1 MKTSQSLAVAAALGL
16 SAVAGPALAQIP
28 AGGIETFTTDIWD
41 FMIANVGL
49 MIVGLIWIVT
59 FYLTRGEFPVQPWG
73 NWNLAAGFGL
83 IIAGFLMTTNWR

>member
-1 MKTSQSLAVAAALGL
+1 MGSKRAKRKADK
-16 SAVAGPALAQIP
+16 AGM
-28 AGGIETFTTDIWD
+28 TDAEA
-41 FMIANVGL
+41 IARGPKPNPPWYVPLMLGL

>member
-1 MKTSQSLAVAAALGL
+1 MGSKRAKKTKAEADADAI
-16 SAVAGPALAQIP
+16 ARGPKPNPPWYVPVML
-28 AGGIETFTTDIWD
+28 
-41 FMIANVGL
+41 GL
-49 MIVGLIWIVT
+49 MIVGLIWIVV